1 MWLCESSR
9 SQMPDNGQPIR
20 FHAEPKAHAAR
31 PPPKMPSLKSVNLC
45 AMRYALI
52 LALLATTTL
61 AAPPT
66 TCGQEGEY
74 ERALCSYQRRNF
86 ADAEA
91 AFRVIVERGEKEPAT
106 LRSTYFL
113 ARTLMKTGRFDEA
126 SALLIRIYSL
136 DKAFYDAW
144 NCDFLLGECRK
155 ALGR

>member
-1 MWLCESSR
+1 
-9 SQMPDNGQPIR
+9 
-20 FHAEPKAHAAR
+20 
-31 PPPKMPSLKSVNLC
+31 
-45 AMRYALI
+45 MRYVLI

-61 AAPPT
+61 AAPPAAPPT

-91 AFRVIVERGEKEPAT
+91 AFRVIVERGAKEPAT

-155 ALGR
+155 AQGR

>member
-1 MWLCESSR
+1 M
-9 SQMPDNGQPIR
+9 
-20 FHAEPKAHAAR
+20 
-31 PPPKMPSLKSVNLC
+31 
-45 AMRYALI
+45 MRHLLI
-52 LALLATTTL
+52 LLLLATTAGA

-74 ERALCSYQRRNF
+74 ERALCSYQRRQF

-91 AFRVIVERGEKEPAT
+91 GFRAIVDAAEKDPKT

-136 DKAFYDAW
+136 HKPFYDAW

>member
-1 MWLCESSR
+1 
-9 SQMPDNGQPIR
+9 
-20 FHAEPKAHAAR
+20 
-31 PPPKMPSLKSVNLC
+31 
-45 AMRYALI
+45 MRYALI
-52 LALLATTTL
+52 LALLATTAL

-66 TCGQEGEY
+66 TCGQSGEY
-74 ERALCSYQRRNF
+74 ERALCAYQHRNF
-86 ADAEA
+86 AEAEA

-106 LRSTYFL
+106 LRATYFL

-136 DKAFYDAW
+136 DKPFYDTW